1 MVVSAETAASKYET
15 GITEFG
21 GADQY
26 LTCGEKKDRGF
37 LKRGHSA
44 LRTPRKRP
52 SPLARWSRSTERR
65 LNKAIAECSKNSTL
79 NADLGAILLFLFY
92 AFLR

>member
-37 LKRGHSA
+37 LAVAQCLEDAKETA
-44 LRTPRKRP
+44 LTTSSMVKKYRE
-52 SPLARWSRSTERR
+52 A
-65 LNKAIAECSKNSTL
+65 A
-79 NADLGAILLFLFY
+79 
-92 AFLR
+92 

>member
-37 LKRGHSA
+37 LKVG
-44 LRTPRKRP
+44 TVP
-52 SPLARWSRSTERR
+52 
-65 LNKAIAECSKNSTL
+65 
-79 NADLGAILLFLFY
+79 
-92 AFLR
+92 